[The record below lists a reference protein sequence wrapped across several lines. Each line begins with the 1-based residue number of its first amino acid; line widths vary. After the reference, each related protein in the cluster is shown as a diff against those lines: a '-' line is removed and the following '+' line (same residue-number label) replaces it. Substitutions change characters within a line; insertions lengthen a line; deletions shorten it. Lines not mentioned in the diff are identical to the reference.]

1 MLGVL
6 APSASPDSADVAAL
20 SNDDLFDAYEAQRRE
35 IRRREARSAVLLA
48 EIERR
53 RCFEPYGYLS
63 AASYVAHR
71 AGDSHRAAAGR
82 VRTARALGD
91 MPHTAAAFADGD
103 IDPVRV
109 RRLVDA
115 RDTAPESFPAA
126 EERLVDQARRLDAK
140 DFTSAVEMW
149 RRRAVPRVIAT
160 EERERFERRRL
171 SISDSFDGIVHL
183 EGDLDPVS
191 GEVVITAIRSVAS
204 PANRDNTDGRTP
216 TQRRVDA
223 LTEICRA
230 HLDSGVAPVSGG
242 VKPHLDVIVD
252 LDTLHQ
258 GATRRSEI
266 GERGVLG
273 PAAIE
278 FFACDASVCRIV
290 TDGPSKILDMVPPGP
305 HRHPRPAPRPRHPR
319 RRMRRPRL
327 RPASLMVRCPPPH
340 PLGRRRAHRHRR
352 NVPRLP
358 TPPHDDPPRHPPTRV
373 IPPLPRKACLI
384 SPMRCGPV
392 LRGVALGRH
401 LGRTPCEDRCR
412 EGSITSVMDRL
423 SGCAKLP

>member
-1 MLGVL
+1 MLGVI

-20 SNDDLFDAYEAQRRE
+20 SNDDLFDAYEEQRRE

-115 RDTAPESFPAA
+115 RDAAPESFPAA

-149 RRRAVPRVIAT
+149 CRRVVPRVIAT

-171 SISDSFDGIVHL
+171 SISDSFDGLVHL

-258 GATRRSEI
+258 GANRRSEI
-266 GERGVLG
+266 GERRVLG

-290 TDGPSKILDMVPPGP
+290 TDGPSRILDM
-305 HRHPRPAPRPRHPR
+305 
-319 RRMRRPRL
+319 
-327 RPASLMVRCPPPH
+327 
-340 PLGRRRAHRHRR
+340 GRRARTATPAQLRALAIRDGGCV
-352 NVPRLP
+352 VPGCGR
-358 TPPHDDPPRHPPTRV
+358 PPSWCDAHHL
-373 IPPLPRKACLI
+373 IPWVEGGLTDIDEMCLVCRPHHMMI
-384 SPMRCGPV
+384 
-392 LRGVALGRH
+392 H
-401 LGRTPCEDRCR
+401 LGILQLE
-412 EGSITSVMDRL
+412 
-423 SGCAKLP
+423 

>member
-115 RDTAPESFPAA
+115 RDAAPESFPAA

-171 SISDSFDGIVHL
+171 SISDSFDGLVHL

-258 GATRRSEI
+258 GAHPTLRDR
-266 GERGVLG
+266 GETG
-273 PAAIE
+273 
-278 FFACDASVCRIV
+278 
-290 TDGPSKILDMVPPGP
+290 T
-305 HRHPRPAPRPRHPR
+305 RPRRHRVLCLR
-319 RRMRRPRL
+319 RQRL
-327 RPASLMVRCPPPH
+327 PD
-340 PLGRRRAHRHRR
+340 RHRR
-352 NVPRLP
+352 PIQDPGHGAAGPAPPPPPSSAPSPSATADASSPAAAGLP
-358 TPPHDDPPRHPPTRV
+358 HGAMPTTSSPGSKAGSPTSTKCASSADPT
-373 IPPLPRKACLI
+373 
-384 SPMRCGPV
+384 
-392 LRGVALGRH
+392 
-401 LGRTPCEDRCR
+401 T
-412 EGSITSVMDRL
+412 
-423 SGCAKLP
+423 